1 MQIFHILICN
11 LHNRN
16 IIDIDLVFVNQVK
29 QKIQR
34 AFKYIQLNR

>member
-1 MQIFHILICN
+1 MQIFHILIRD
-11 LHNRN
+11 LHDGN
-16 IIDIDLVFVNQVK
+16 IIDIDLIFVDQVK